1 MSGGTREVYCDGVN
15 TVRGV
20 ESAPSA
26 DEVTV
31 RLHVAAVASCLTERL
46 SDVTMPMR
54 DLLAHRIQELDG
66 DPVLLELLL
75 ASIEGNVV
83 TILRALQHDI
93 DSDRQEAPT
102 AAVEY
107 ARRLAQRGV
116 PINALV
122 RAYRLGQQF
131 FLRQAHAASQQLGGA
146 AEVRAQAYDLI
157 VQFVFDYI
165 DWISQRVVVVYEEER
180 EAWLA
185 NRSNARDAKVRK
197 ILDGEEVDLSMAE
210 KVIGYRLRGHHLA
223 VVASMHESAVQSDQ
237 LSRSTRMIRAFATHV
252 GGGTPLVIGCDS
264 ATAWAWIPVRSD
276 WRFDQ
281 KAAQWRWADTPS
293 PVLTL
298 GSCQSGVEGFRS
310 SHEESLRVHR
320 LVSLGGVPERALI
333 SHDEPGLAATALL
346 AQNLDVA
353 RGWVRGVLADLARD
367 DEAAARHRSTL
378 LTFLRHD
385 MNYTATAEA
394 MVMHKNSIKYRLT
407 SAESMLGH
415 PVSESR
421 LDVELALTACEW
433 LGRSVLV

>member
-1 MSGGTREVYCDGVN
+1 VN
-15 TVRGV
+15 TVLGAPN
-20 ESAPSA
+20 EPSA
-26 DEVTV
+26 DPATV
-31 RLHVAAVASCLTERL
+31 RRHVAAVASGLTERL
-46 SDVTMPMR
+46 SEVTMPMR

-93 DSDRQEAPT
+93 GSDRQEPPT

-131 FLRQAHAASQQLGGA
+131 FLRQAYDASHELGGA
-146 AEVRAQAYDLI
+146 AEVRAEAYDLI

-185 NRSNARDAKVRK
+185 NRSNARDAKVRQ
-197 ILDGEEVDLSMAE
+197 ILEGGEVDITAAE
-210 KVIGYRLRGHHLA
+210 KLIGYRLRGHHLA

-237 LSRSTRMIRAFATHV
+237 LSRSTRMIRAFASHV

-276 WRFDQ
+276 WRFDE
-281 KAAQWRWADTPS
+281 KAAQWHWTDTPS

-298 GSCQSGVEGFRS
+298 GSCQAGVDGFRN

-320 LVSLGGVPERALI
+320 LVSLGGVPDRALV

-385 MNYTATAEA
+385 MNYTATAET
-394 MVMHKNSIKYRLT
+394 MIMHKNSIKYRLT
-407 SAESMLGH
+407 SAESLLGH
-415 PVSESR
+415 PVSEHR